1 MIRRG
6 MKFRH
11 HGSILVLT
19 SMLALASNAGAQEA
33 AYLDLTDT
41 ILRLELRHP
50 PAPPAK
56 CDHGCVGGGIGG
68 GSVGDF
74 GVGANEKHVLTATLT
89 WMDRVEYQDGDEA
102 IVEVRLQNTGE
113 LPVSIAWS
121 PHLADMQ
128 PPNETDKFTVL
139 SLGIAVELNW
149 AGQSVYPVGHFE
161 LYGSPEQPHSMLDLA
176 PGESAR
182 VRARMRIDLPHSD
195 KIVLPGPDTEQ
206 YASASCWVH
215 KNTYSPRPGGIYVSA
230 EGIPPLGVVGGRIA
244 VTVIPEARAKE

>member
-19 SMLALASNAGAQEA
+19 SMLALASIARAQEA

-41 ILRLELRHP
+41 IPRLELRHP

-74 GVGANEKHVLTATLT
+74 GDGANEKHVLTATLT

-139 SLGIAVELNW
+139 SLGIAVELKRGRAICLSGRTPRAIW
-149 AGQSVYPVGHFE
+149 VAGTALLYVGSWSRRVSE
-161 LYGSPEQPHSMLDLA
+161 GS
-176 PGESAR
+176 
-182 VRARMRIDLPHSD
+182 
-195 KIVLPGPDTEQ
+195 
-206 YASASCWVH
+206 
-215 KNTYSPRPGGIYVSA
+215 SPNENRSTS
-230 EGIPPLGVVGGRIA
+230 LGQDRIA
-244 VTVIPEARAKE
+244 